1 MARHKPIEV
10 TKPVEEA
17 SEVNHKDTD
26 RDIQIYKEN
35 KLEEFRSLVP
45 KIPYSLPLAKLIIEK
60 IYEGKR
66 LTSICSTPGFPQLM
80 DIFLWLDQYPEF
92 KSLYDTALK
101 VKGLYSFDAIEKL
114 AEEARYA
121 DKSEVPGM
129 KLAFEAYKLIAERSD
144 RERYA
149 PPTSSNSGG
158 AGGVTININ
167 TGVDSK
173 DRDTR
178 TLNEVM
184 EDLRKA
190 NVIDTEIEPTT
201 EQSEEYSYRTIDD
214 SYGDEDE

>member
-1 MARHKPIEV
+1 
-10 TKPVEEA
+10 
-17 SEVNHKDTD
+17 
-26 RDIQIYKEN
+26 
-35 KLEEFRSLVP
+35 
-45 KIPYSLPLAKLIIEK
+45 
-60 IYEGKR
+60 
-66 LTSICSTPGFPQLM
+66 
-80 DIFLWLDQYPEF
+80 
-92 KSLYDTALK
+92 
-101 VKGLYSFDAIEKL
+101 
-114 AEEARYA
+114 
-121 DKSEVPGM
+121 M

-190 NVIDTEIEPTT
+190 NVVDTEIIDTTTT
-201 EQSEEYSYRTIDD
+201 EQSDGYSYRTIDD